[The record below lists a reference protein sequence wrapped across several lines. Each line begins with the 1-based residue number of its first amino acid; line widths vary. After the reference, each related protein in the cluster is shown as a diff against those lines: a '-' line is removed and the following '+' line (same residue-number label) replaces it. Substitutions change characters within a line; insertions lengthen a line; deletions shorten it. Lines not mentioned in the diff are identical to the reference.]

1 MPEYV
6 HSDRGAAFMS
16 EQFKKYLVDKNIA
29 QSRTT
34 PYNPTGN
41 AQCERFNGIIWKTVQ
56 LATKSRNMGVEHW
69 EEVLPDVLHS
79 LRSLLSTA
87 TNVTPHERMFCYPRK
102 SVTGTTLP
110 AWLLGPGKVLYKR
123 QVRHS
128 KNDPL
133 VDEVHLLEA
142 NTQYAHIRFPGGRE
156 STVSTKHLAPTAERL
171 EEIEVTPEQP
181 PPQPLVMSEASVAPA
196 PIIPSESGLT
206 LRRSTRTSKPPERLS
221 YD

>member
-1 MPEYV
+1 M
-6 HSDRGAAFMS
+6 
-16 EQFKKYLVDKNIA
+16 
-29 QSRTT
+29 
-34 PYNPTGN
+34 
-41 AQCERFNGIIWKTVQ
+41 
-56 LATKSRNMGVEHW
+56 
-69 EEVLPDVLHS
+69 
-79 LRSLLSTA
+79 
-87 TNVTPHERMFCYPRK
+87 
-102 SVTGTTLP
+102 
-110 AWLLGPGKVLYKR
+110 KVLYKR

-181 PPQPLVMSEASVAPA
+181 PPQPLVKSEASVAPA